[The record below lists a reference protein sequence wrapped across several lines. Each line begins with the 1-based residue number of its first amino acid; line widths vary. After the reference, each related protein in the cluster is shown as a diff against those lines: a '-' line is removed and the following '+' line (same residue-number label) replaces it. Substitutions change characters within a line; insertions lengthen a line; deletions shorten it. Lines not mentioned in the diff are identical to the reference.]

1 MILMNKTKIIRRA
14 VCFLAVLLCV
24 SMMQW
29 PEGKAK
35 AIGKTTAGVS
45 KRTKT
50 TAELTIR
57 KISGVTGYQVF
68 LANSRKG
75 KYTQIGATR
84 TSTFKLS
91 KLKKNKVYYIK
102 VRAYKTSGSRI
113 TTGKYSGVVRID
125 KYASVS
131 AADQYA
137 AQVLQLVNK
146 ERDKEGLSPLKAS
159 DALNKAA
166 NIRAKELVTENSPNR
181 PDGRNGCSV
190 LTDQKIIY
198 ESAGE
203 NIASGCKTP
212 KDVVTKWMEDAG
224 HRAQIMS
231 PDYTYMGVGYYAAT
245 KGDKYYWSQL
255 FMN

>member
-1 MILMNKTKIIRRA
+1 MNKTKRIRRA
-14 VCFLAVLLCV
+14 GSFLAMLLCI
-24 SMMQW
+24 SLMQW
-29 PEGKAK
+29 SADRVQ
-35 AIGKTTAGVS
+35 AVGKTTAGVS

-75 KYTQIGATR
+75 KYAQIGATR
-84 TSTFKLS
+84 TTLFKLS

-113 TTGKYSGVVRID
+113 TTGKYSGVIKLD
-125 KYASVS
+125 KYVSVTT
-131 AADQYA
+131 ADKYA
-137 AQVLQLVNK
+137 AQVLQLVNEERAK
-146 ERDKEGLSPLKAS
+146 EELPALKTS

-190 LTDQKIIY
+190 LTDQKIVY
-198 ESAGE
+198 ETAGE

-212 KDVVTKWMEDAG
+212 KDVVAKWMADAG

-231 PDYTYMGVGYYAAT
+231 ADYKYMGLGYYAT
-245 KGDKYYWSQL
+245 SKDEKYYWSQL
-255 FMN
+255 FTN